1 MGKMMKGLAAEFMAM
16 HKLTGTALLA
26 ATARTFGTAC
36 AAASIL
42 KLLDMGSAAI
52 LGLFL

>member
-1 MGKMMKGLAAEFMAM
+1 MGKTMKGLAAEFRAM
-16 HKLTGTALLA
+16 HKLTGKALLA
-26 ATARTFGTAC
+26 ATARIFGTAC
-36 AAASIL
+36 AAAFLL